1 MRAVLPLFFR
11 ERGESEGGRGGGAA
25 HTRARRRP
33 GDRAGALGSSSPS
46 SGPPTSFRP
55 AATRAQYTRR
65 NCAPAPRRV
74 SAAANGTADALGG
87 NISATTVP
95 DLYRSGHP
103 SELYELKCY
112 AYASSSNTLVG
123 RGSAATGGAPS
134 TVDGGRYAFG
144 NTEERLRRLV
154 LGLDGHGQPGEAPLN
169 RHTGRGWVRATTG
182 SYTDALRKGHHVTL
196 LVAENSGAL
205 APGFRDLLRLY
216 GRVAGRPYAHDATVY
231 GTARTSPRAY
241 YAHHLAAIS
250 AAIVAL
256 VVLAALTPAAGRPLC
271 SG

>member
-1 MRAVLPLFFR
+1 M
-11 ERGESEGGRGGGAA
+11 
-25 HTRARRRP
+25 
-33 GDRAGALGSSSPS
+33 
-46 SGPPTSFRP
+46 
-55 AATRAQYTRR
+55 
-65 NCAPAPRRV
+65 
-74 SAAANGTADALGG
+74 
-87 NISATTVP
+87 P

-154 LGLDGHGQPGEAPLN
+154 LGLDGHGQPGEAPLD
-169 RHTGRGWVRATTG
+169 RRTGRGWVRATTG

-231 GTARTSPRAY
+231 GAARTSPTSY

-250 AAIVAL
+250 ASIVTADAL
-256 VVLAALTPAAGRPLC
+256 VVLRAAVHLAQAAHSASGRPFF
-271 SG
+271 SV